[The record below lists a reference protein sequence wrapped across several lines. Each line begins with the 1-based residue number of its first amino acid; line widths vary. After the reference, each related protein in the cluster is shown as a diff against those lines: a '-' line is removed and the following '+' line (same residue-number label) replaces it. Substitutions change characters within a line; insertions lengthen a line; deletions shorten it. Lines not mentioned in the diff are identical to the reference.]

1 MHVFL
6 FRFHIYMYIFFKLR
20 LLLHST
26 AAIICDICSLFI
38 FFIVKNIYDRLKKRC
53 ESYEEEFIFDLP
65 IVTES
70 NITVST
76 RFMIW
81 MPCQCKFIQFQH
93 PEGLAVHRT

>member
-1 MHVFL
+1 
-6 FRFHIYMYIFFKLR
+6 MYIFFKLR

-70 NITVST
+70 NISVNPLYNMDALSVQIHSVSISRGFSCT
-76 RFMIW
+76 PYMRN
-81 MPCQCKFIQFQH
+81 
-93 PEGLAVHRT
+93 